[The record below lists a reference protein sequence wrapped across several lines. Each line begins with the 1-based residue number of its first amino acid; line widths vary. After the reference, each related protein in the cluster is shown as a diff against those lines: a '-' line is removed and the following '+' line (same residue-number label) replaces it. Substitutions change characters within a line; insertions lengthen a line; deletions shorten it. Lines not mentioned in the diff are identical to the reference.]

1 MNKKILLIVLVTL
14 TIITSSSVVSAG
26 LFDGFFEQQDNVVEI
41 DNISF
46 NTTNVTKFVLL
57 NKTEQTGVCVV
68 SYIDE
73 NDTGYTINIINAS
86 TTSDSLYNQLFTSY
100 TEEFDNSPSQ
110 TVDGVILYTTSA
122 NTGDNV
128 GKPRY
133 TSYFQNKDAK
143 NIVEISSPNPNE
155 TAKMVLSFK
164 FK

>member
-86 TTSDSLYNQLFTSY
+86 TTSDSLYNQLFASY
-100 TEEFDNSPSQ
+100 TEEFDNSPPQ

-128 GKPRY
+128 GQPRY